1 MHRTPTLPLRLAT
14 FAFSILLL
22 VGPAPEAECAAAA
35 LFQDELI
42 RVSDAIAVVDILNRT
57 FPDITGIV
65 LHGRTEFPTSLILYQ
80 SKVVQSISGEIPSQ
94 PLIIQFEG
102 AGDLNALEK
111 GRYVL
116 FLKAE
121 GHLFTPIATDFRVD
135 DGDTFWFTKPFLT
148 GGNGPEMGKVPLSQA
163 ISEIKALLEK
173 YKKS

>member
-1 MHRTPTLPLRLAT
+1 MSFRTCIICVASVLTLA
-14 FAFSILLL
+14 
-22 VGPAPEAECAAAA
+22 VAPRAQSAACV

-42 RVSDAIAVVDILNRT
+42 RESDAIAVVDILDRV
-57 FPDITGIV
+57 FPQTTGIV
-65 LHGRTEFPTSLILYQ
+65 LQGKTEFPTSLILYQ
-80 SKVVQSISGEIPSQ
+80 SKVVQLISGEIPSQ

-135 DGDTFWFTKPFLT
+135 DGNVFWFKKPFLT
-148 GGNGPEMGKVPLSQA
+148 GGYGPEMGKIPLNHA
-163 ISEIKALLEK
+163 IAEVKALLEK